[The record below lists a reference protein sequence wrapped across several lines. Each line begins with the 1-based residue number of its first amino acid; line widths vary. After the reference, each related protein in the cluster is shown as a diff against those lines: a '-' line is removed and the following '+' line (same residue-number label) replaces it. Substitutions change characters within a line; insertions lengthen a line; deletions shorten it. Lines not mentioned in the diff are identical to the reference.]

1 MGSVVGWVLGIAL
14 GLIFLFEVGLK
25 IVARI
30 AHALGHSHACPPSY
44 AWYFTSDFRRRYVMK
59 PVLERVGILPGD
71 RVLELGP
78 GPGAFSAYAARRAGP
93 EGRLTVVDIQ
103 PAMIAMV
110 QEKLRAAGIANADC
124 RVAGAYDL
132 PLAASSVDRA
142 FLVGV
147 LGEIADPPRALAQ
160 LHRVLRPGGV
170 LSITEEFSDPDYPFA
185 FETIRRAEV
194 AGFRLCARF
203 GNFLVYTLNF
213 EKVDGLRPGTLELL
227 ACPSCKGGLALRS
240 AGGEE
245 KRAPAKNY
253 FLHCGNCSAEYPIRD
268 GIVHFLE
275 TETLTGL
282 NRRFAA
288 MYDWMSWV
296 YRPFSPLMFLF
307 IGMSERRAR
316 REIVDRLEP
325 RGGRVLEV
333 SIGPGVNLPFLKE
346 RGDVGDIFGLDISM
360 GQLNRCRSFVASKGW
375 PLELFRGNAE
385 ALPYRDNSFESVFHV
400 GGINFFNDKRAAI
413 EEMIR
418 VAKPGARIL
427 IADET
432 ERGVRAY
439 DTIAPGFSRR
449 VGAKGQT
456 AAAPVDLVPSA
467 MRDVKVTTV
476 WNGFMYL
483 LEFRKPG
490 ELS

>member
-1 MGSVVGWVLGIAL
+1 MGSILVWALAILLGFVLLLEIG
-14 GLIFLFEVGLK
+14 FK
-25 IVARI
+25 ILARI
-30 AHALGHSHACPPSY
+30 AHASGHSAACPPSFSGY
-44 AWYFTSDFRRRYVMK
+44 LTSDFRARHVMH
-59 PVLERVGILPGD
+59 PVLDRLGILPGD

-78 GPGAFSAYAARRAGP
+78 GPGVFSVDAARRAGP

-103 PAMIAMV
+103 PAMIDRVEAR
-110 QEKLRAAGIANADC
+110 LRAAGITNAET
-124 RVAGAYDL
+124 RVAGAYQL
-132 PLAASSVDRA
+132 PLTDSSVDRA
-142 FLVGV
+142 FLVTV
-147 LGEIADPPRALAQ
+147 LGEIADQPRALAE

-185 FETIRRAEV
+185 FETIRTAEA

-213 EKVDGLRPGTLELL
+213 EKIDGLRPGTLELL
-227 ACPSCKGGLALRS
+227 ACPDCHAGLTLR
-240 AGGEE
+240 AAAPE
-245 KRAPAKNY
+245 KNKPGAKDY
-253 FLHCGNCSAEYPIRD
+253 FLRCEKCRKEFPIRD

-275 TETLTGL
+275 PQSLTGL

-307 IGMSERRAR
+307 VGIRERRAR
-316 REIVDRLEP
+316 KEVIDRLEP

-333 SIGPGVNLPFLKE
+333 SIGPGVNLPFLRE
-346 RGDVGDIFGLDISM
+346 REDAGDLYGLDISI
-360 GQLNRCRSFVASKGW
+360 GQLKRCRSYRRSKGW
-375 PLELFRGNAE
+375 PLELFLGNAE
-385 ALPYRDNSFESVFHV
+385 TLPYRDNSFESVFHI
-400 GGINFFNDKRAAI
+400 GGINFFNDKRKAI

-432 ERGVRAY
+432 DKGVRAY
-439 DTIAPGFSRR
+439 DAVAPGFSRR
-449 VGAKGQT
+449 TGADKHMVS
-456 AAAPVDLVPSA
+456 APVDLVPPE
-467 MRDVKVTTV
+467 MEEVKATTV

-483 LEFRKPG
+483 LEFRKP
-490 ELS
+490 LT